1 MGGSINMEKKT
12 RILLSKLGVDVH
24 NRGVITVANE
34 LKDAGMEVVYIGNAL
49 PEQIIKAAMQ
59 EDADAV
65 GVSSLGG
72 AHMTLGSEVIK
83 VAEREGLKERT
94 AFFIGGVMA
103 PRDAVDLKEMGFD
116 GVFTPGATREEILS
130 GVKQGLASKKK
141 R

>member
-1 MGGSINMEKKT
+1 MEKKT

-49 PEQIIKAAMQ
+49 PEQIVKAAVQ

-72 AHMTLGSEVIK
+72 AHITLGSEVIK
-83 VAEREGLKERT
+83 AAEREGLKERI

-103 PRDAVDLKEMGFD
+103 PRDVVDLKQMGFD
-116 GVFTPGATREEILS
+116 GVLTPGATREEILS

-141 R
+141 

>member
-1 MGGSINMEKKT
+1 MEKKT

-49 PEQIIKAAMQ
+49 PEQIVKAAVQ

-72 AHMTLGSEVIK
+72 AHITLGSEVIK
-83 VAEREGLKERT
+83 AAEREGLKDRI

-103 PRDAVDLKEMGFD
+103 PHDVVDLEQMGYD

-141 R
+141 